1 MSIEAEVS
9 KRVYQMRELHEE
21 FSNGRFEEMND
32 LYSDDFKGWLYIPS
46 KDKVELYN
54 AEQIKQGNKEA
65 AKSYQGKEIKF
76 IYSGLKIIP
85 QSDVQAAVSYEIIH
99 QYKEKI
105 VRALSLEVWRKELDG
120 NWRMIRWYEEKG

>member
-9 KRVYQMRELHEE
+9 KRVYQMRKLHEE

-46 KDKVELYN
+46 KSKVELYN

>member
-9 KRVYQMRELHEE
+9 KRVYQMRKLHEE

-46 KDKVELYN
+46 KNKVELYN